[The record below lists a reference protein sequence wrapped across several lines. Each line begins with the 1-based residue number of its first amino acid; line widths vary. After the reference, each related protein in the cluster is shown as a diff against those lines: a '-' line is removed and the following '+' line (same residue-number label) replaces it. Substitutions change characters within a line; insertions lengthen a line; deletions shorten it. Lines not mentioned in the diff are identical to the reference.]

1 MMRPLLLL
9 IASLTLSA
17 CASSPYKTLSEAG
30 TGQDIVVIGAIDAI
44 LYLQSRGIQE
54 AALGRDSLRVDRW
67 GLHDVVANEVAATLR
82 GHGFSEV
89 RVQNGLGLRQQ
100 LRFTDSYEHLNQPQS
115 ETQQA
120 RLRDLAGRLNADVLV
135 IATAGE
141 VGDVFFGTG
150 ESVTGFGVYQFSAP
164 SGLRGVNFS
173 ALQLTVFDAQGAELG
188 HAEGFE
194 GAARSTEQWLR
205 VLALSE
211 EQLDALRP
219 VITDQH
225 RVLAKRLM
233 LDLGF

>member
-1 MMRPLLLL
+1 M
-9 IASLTLSA
+9 
-17 CASSPYKTLSEAG
+17 
-30 TGQDIVVIGAIDAI
+30 
-44 LYLQSRGIQE
+44 
-54 AALGRDSLRVDRW
+54 
-67 GLHDVVANEVAATLR
+67 
-82 GHGFSEV
+82 
-89 RVQNGLGLRQQ
+89 
-100 LRFTDSYEHLNQPQS
+100 
-115 ETQQA
+115 
-120 RLRDLAGRLNADVLV
+120 
-135 IATAGE
+135 
-141 VGDVFFGTG
+141 FFGTG

-194 GAARSTEQWLR
+194 GALRSTEQWLR

>member
-1 MMRPLLLL
+1 M
-9 IASLTLSA
+9 
-17 CASSPYKTLSEAG
+17 
-30 TGQDIVVIGAIDAI
+30 
-44 LYLQSRGIQE
+44 
-54 AALGRDSLRVDRW
+54 
-67 GLHDVVANEVAATLR
+67 
-82 GHGFSEV
+82 
-89 RVQNGLGLRQQ
+89 
-100 LRFTDSYEHLNQPQS
+100 NQPQS

-173 ALQLTVFDAQGAELG
+173 ALQLTVFDAQGAEWG

>member
-89 RVQNGLGLRQQ
+89 RVQNGLGCG
-100 LRFTDSYEHLNQPQS
+100 SSCASPIPMS
-115 ETQQA
+115 
-120 RLRDLAGRLNADVLV
+120 
-135 IATAGE
+135 I
-141 VGDVFFGTG
+141 
-150 ESVTGFGVYQFSAP
+150 
-164 SGLRGVNFS
+164 
-173 ALQLTVFDAQGAELG
+173 
-188 HAEGFE
+188 
-194 GAARSTEQWLR
+194 
-205 VLALSE
+205 
-211 EQLDALRP
+211 
-219 VITDQH
+219 
-225 RVLAKRLM
+225 
-233 LDLGF
+233 

>member
-9 IASLTLSA
+9 ITALTLSA
-17 CASSPYKTLSEAG
+17 CASSPYSKLSEAG
-30 TGQDIVVIGAIDAI
+30 AEQAIVVIGAVDAI
-44 LYLQSRGIQE
+44 LYLQSRGIQD

-67 GLHDVVANEVAATLR
+67 GLHDLVAEEVASSLR
-82 GHGFSEV
+82 NQGFSGV

-100 LRFTDSYEHLNQPQS
+100 LRFTDTYDHLNAPQS
-115 ETQQA
+115 ETQGA
-120 RLRDLAGRLNADVLV
+120 RVRDLAGRLNADVLV

-141 VGDVFFGTG
+141 IGDVFFGTG

-173 ALQLTVFDAQGAELG
+173 ALKLTMFDASGAELG

-194 GAARSTEQWLR
+194 GGARSDEQWLR
-205 VLALSE
+205 ELALSE
-211 EQLDALRP
+211 DELDVLRP
-219 VITDQH
+219 VIRAQH
-225 RVLAKRLM
+225 RALAQRLM